1 MRPETSPDQTPTRLG
16 DYTPPDWLVEHV
28 RLVFDL
34 APSATR
40 VRSTIRFRR
49 NGRGPADLADRVPGA
64 DAHLRGERGGGLLA
78 HRRGLSAGSSGTY
91 DQYTHLAPPRNCSLS
106 SAIISSSR

>member
-1 MRPETSPDQTPTRLG
+1 MRPETNPDQTPTRL
-16 DYTPPDWLVEHV
+16 DEYVAPDWMIDHV

-49 NGRGPADLADRVPGA
+49 NGDGPADLNDDGVVNGA
-64 DAHLRGERGGGLLA
+64 DL
-78 HRRGLSAGSSGTY
+78 GT
-91 DQYTHLAPPRNCSLS
+91 LFSLWGPC
-106 SAIISSSR
+106 R